1 MATATTKAVLA
12 ENHDFAMST
21 VIVRLDFETAA
32 ESVTTT
38 HSYYGFVVQAFI
50 DHDDTTQPTNLW
62 DLVITDEFG
71 VDTLNGKGAN
81 IAVATDTYTFTQS
94 DLDNGMACS
103 GQLTFAGTNGG
114 TGNGIVVITLYIAR
128 YQ

>member
-1 MATATTKAVLA
+1 MATAINA
-12 ENHDFAMST
+12 ENHDFGMQVVKATLTFAS
-21 VIVRLDFETAA
+21 ASQ
-32 ESVTTT
+32 SVTTT
-38 HSYYGFVVQAFI
+38 HKYYGFVTQCFI
-50 DHDDTTQPTNLW
+50 DHDDSTQPTNLW

-71 VDTLNGKGAN
+71 VDVINGKGAN

-114 TGNGIVVITLYIAR
+114 TSSGEAIIYLYIAR